1 MGSRGLKM
9 TMNGMDRK
17 VAEQSVALKCNGEK
31 RKPLAAGFGLKQF
44 MAGTLDGW
52 WGFLWLFPATM
63 LIKMMLTE
71 YTGWVGY
78 VRLLYIA

>member
-52 WGFLWLFPATM
+52 WGFLRFTPATM
-63 LIKMMLTE
+63 LIRKLLIE
-71 YTGWVGY
+71 YRECRPGFGE
-78 VRLLYIA
+78 LLS